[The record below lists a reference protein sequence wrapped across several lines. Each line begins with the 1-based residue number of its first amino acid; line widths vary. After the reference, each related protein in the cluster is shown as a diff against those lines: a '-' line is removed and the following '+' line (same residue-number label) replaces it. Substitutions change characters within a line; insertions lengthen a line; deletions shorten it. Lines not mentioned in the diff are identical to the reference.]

1 MVASDQMHG
10 FASQKNLKV
19 ASAIRVAAAEGRAHG
34 PQPMLFSDRNAH
46 KIARPEPGSIR
57 FATMP
62 EAIINMDSE
71 HCLTSALRPDVR
83 GLRVRRA
90 ICAFSGL
97 VLVVLIARNSG
108 TNSYN
113 ELLWD
118 PSSSETGQAAAVRGS
133 ISTADAEATAI
144 MQTNGIHFDEDM
156 GTPYT
161 RGIEN
166 RGEFDPTMV

>member
-1 MVASDQMHG
+1 
-10 FASQKNLKV
+10 
-19 ASAIRVAAAEGRAHG
+19 
-34 PQPMLFSDRNAH
+34 
-46 KIARPEPGSIR
+46 
-57 FATMP
+57 MP
-62 EAIINMDSE
+62 EAIISTDSE

-83 GLRVRRA
+83 GHRVRRG
-90 ICAFSGL
+90 ICAISGL
-97 VLVVLIARNSG
+97 VLVVLIARNGG
-108 TNSYN
+108 TNSGN

-118 PSSSETGQAAAVRGS
+118 ASSSETGQAAAVRGS